1 MKVEIKKG
9 KTLGEIRMQGSAT
22 LVAGV
27 LKGATNEKGDSVA
40 YYAMVNEYGTEEIPA
55 RPFMRNTV
63 NEHSAEWKALL
74 KQGISAGVTPEEAL
88 EKIRNVVRAD
98 IIATIKS
105 GNFTPNA
112 PATVARKKR
121 QGLEHSDKPLIETTA
136 LIRSINTEIRK

>member
-9 KTLGEIRMQGSAT
+9 KTLGEIRLKGSAT

-40 YYAMVNEYGTEEIPA
+40 YYAMVNEYGTERIPA

-74 KQGISAGVTPEEAL
+74 KQFISAGVTPEEAL
-88 EKIRNVVRAD
+88 EKIRNKLRTD
-98 IIATIKS
+98 IMATIKA
-105 GNFTPNA
+105 GEFTPNA

-121 QGLEHSDKPLIETTA
+121 LGLEHTDTPLIETTA
-136 LIRSINTEIRK
+136 LYKSINTEIRK